1 MEKSIYVFLANKL
14 VSCDA
19 ILPLLFELRKKRNV
33 NKIYFYTTDIKTY
46 NVIKKNFVLFEGIN
60 NIGEL
65 KFLGKS
71 NSSLFESVIK
81 LIKIFFFMIKTI
93 FLLYFNNLNI
103 IHFNLVN
110 FFPWKILYYINK
122 KRIFLFANTWGTKL
136 EFDITNIGGR
146 REKTRF
152 SLSDPKAGTI
162 VVFNKDST
170 YFIDKRVKSTN
181 IELLDITV
189 NFESWMEYIDKNYI
203 YFIKKEFKD
212 FFPKNVYTITL
223 GTFISPVYLN
233 SKDSV
238 EKCLV
243 DTLDVLTEF
252 DSEAIILIKPHAISS
267 EEIYKNII
275 SNYIKNKIY
284 ITFLHPS
291 VLTKISKV
299 FICNYYSTTLAIAK
313 KCGVPTIEY
322 TEYSSKA
329 LEISNRG
336 SMRPDLVDY
345 FINKDK
351 IELKN
356 TLKNISTKNN
366 NNIKYNSAD
375 SNILNLLS

>member
-1 MEKSIYVFLANKL
+1 LKKSIYVFLANKL

-19 ILPLLFELRKKRNV
+19 ILPLLFELRKKRNL
-33 NKIYFYTTDIKTY
+33 NKIYFYTTDLETY

-65 KFLGKS
+65 KFLGNK
-71 NSSLFESVIK
+71 NASVYEFIIK
-81 LIKIFFFMIKTI
+81 RIKIFFFLINVI
-93 FLLYFNNLNI
+93 FLLYFNKVNI
-103 IHFNLVN
+103 IHFSLVN

-122 KRIFLFANTWGTKL
+122 KRIFLFENTWATKL
-136 EFDITNIGGR
+136 QFDVSNIGGR

-152 SLSDPKAGTI
+152 SISDPKAGTI
-162 VVFNKDST
+162 VVFHKDST
-170 YFIDKRVKSTN
+170 YFIDKRVKSIN

-189 NFESWMEYIDKNYI
+189 NFKSWMEYIDKNYI
-203 YFIKKEFKD
+203 YFINKEFKD
-212 FFPKNVYTITL
+212 FFPKNIYTIVL
-223 GTFISPVYLN
+223 GTFISPVYIK

-238 EKCLV
+238 EKCFLE
-243 DTLDVLTEF
+243 TLDVLTKF
-252 DSEAIILIKPHAISS
+252 DSEAIILVKPHAISS
-267 EEIYKNII
+267 EKIYKNII

-329 LEISNRG
+329 LELTNRE
-336 SMRPDLVDY
+336 SLRPDMVDY

-351 IELKN
+351 IKLKN
-356 TLKNISTKNN
+356 TLKKISIKNN

-375 SNILNLLS
+375 SKILNLLS